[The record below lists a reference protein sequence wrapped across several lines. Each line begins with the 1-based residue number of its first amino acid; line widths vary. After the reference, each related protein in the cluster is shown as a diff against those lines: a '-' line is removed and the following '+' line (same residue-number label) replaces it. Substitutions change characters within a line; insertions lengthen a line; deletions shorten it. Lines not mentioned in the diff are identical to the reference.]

1 MWGGEEVRAGIIAAD
16 VSELKRIEVC
26 VEEVDWVG
34 GRLWVRECM
43 CVCVRGV
50 CINTLV
56 SGFNTPGVFETFM
69 KRLIKPSVGG

>member
-43 CVCVRGV
+43 CVCVCG
-50 CINTLV
+50 
-56 SGFNTPGVFETFM
+56 
-69 KRLIKPSVGG
+69 